1 MLSALCHVLYGAP
14 GLYPLLFLDSS
25 VVKFLTAVQVDWV
38 QVPAIAIFMQLS
50 WCLQHIELNQM
61 APLHQKKK
69 PICPDSRG
77 LLIMIELNFTL
88 VFM

>member
-38 QVPAIAIFMQLS
+38 QVLALAIFMQLS

-61 APLHQKKK
+61 APLHQKKSQFARIREACK
-69 PICPDSRG
+69 CAAAAS
-77 LLIMIELNFTL
+77 
-88 VFM
+88 